1 MVELSRRTILAG
13 TGAAAT
19 TGAAITAIFDPFDT
33 FSQRQGRAVSNP
45 VLAGDSSLGWA
56 ELRAMFP
63 LSPDWIDLSAM
74 LLNSHPAPVAD
85 AIARHRV
92 GLDQNPVLYLEEN
105 NRRLQ
110 TNAREAAARYLGGAA
125 AEDIALTDSTTMGVA
140 LVYHGLRLKPGQD
153 ILTTDQ
159 DYYVTHESLRLAAAR
174 SGANVRRIRLYE
186 PAELNGI
193 TASELVDRVAREI
206 QPATRVVALTWVHSN
221 TGLKLP
227 IAEIAKAI
235 GQVNDRRELDDQVLL
250 CVDGVHGFGNQDVS
264 FAELGCDLLMTGCHK
279 WLFGPRGTGIVAGTK
294 RGWRAVTPTI
304 PSFYDLDGYG
314 RWMRDE
320 PAAPDATTADA
331 VTPGGFKAFEHVWA
345 LPEAFALHES
355 MGRARVAK
363 RTAELASQL
372 KEGLA
377 GMSNILL
384 RTPRTPELSAGIVS
398 FDLEGRHP
406 GEVVNQLRQKKIIGS
421 VAPYATP
428 HVRLTPSV
436 RNQPD
441 EIETVLRAINGLA

>member
-19 TGAAITAIFDPFDT
+19 TGAAITAIFDPFDAL
-33 FSQRQGRAVSNP
+33 SRRQDRAVSSLA
-45 VLAGDSSLGWA
+45 LAGNSPLGWA
-56 ELRAMFP
+56 QLRAMFS
-63 LSPDWIDLSAM
+63 LAPDWIDLSAM
-74 LLNSHPAPVAD
+74 LLSSHPAPVAD
-85 AIARHRV
+85 AIARHRA
-92 GLDQNPVLYLEEN
+92 GLDRNPVVYLEEN

-110 TNAREAAARYLGGAA
+110 ISAREAAARYLGGVAP
-125 AEDIALTDSTTMGVA
+125 EDIALTDSTTMGIA

-153 ILTTDQ
+153 IVTTDQ
-159 DYYVTHESLRLAAAR
+159 DYFVTHASLRLAAAR
-174 SGANVRRIRLYE
+174 SGAHVRRIRLYE
-186 PAELNGI
+186 PVELAGI
-193 TASELVDRVAREI
+193 SAAALVDRIAREI
-206 QPATRVVALTWVHSN
+206 GPATRVVALTWVHSN

-227 IAEIAKAI
+227 IAEIARAI
-235 GQVNDRRELDDQVLL
+235 GQVNDTREPEDQVLL

-264 FAELGCDLLMTGCHK
+264 FAELGCDFLMTGCHK

-294 RGWRAVTPTI
+294 QGWRAVTPTI

-320 PAAPDATTADA
+320 PAPVTTTADA
-331 VTPGGFKAFEHVWA
+331 FTPGGFKAFEHVWA
-345 LPEAFALHES
+345 LPDAFALHEF

-384 RTPRTPELSAGIVS
+384 WTPRTADLSAGIVS
-398 FDLEGRHP
+398 FDLVGRPP
-406 GEVVNQLRQKKIIGS
+406 GEVVAQLRQKKIIGS

-441 EIETVLRAINGLA
+441 EIETVLRAIHGLTQ